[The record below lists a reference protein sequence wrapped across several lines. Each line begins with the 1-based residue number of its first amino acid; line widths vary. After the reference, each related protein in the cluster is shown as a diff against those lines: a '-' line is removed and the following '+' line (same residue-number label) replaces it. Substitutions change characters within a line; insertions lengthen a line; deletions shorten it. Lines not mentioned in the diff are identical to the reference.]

1 MKNILF
7 LIGIILFL
15 SGCSNAIE
23 SFHNRPVV
31 EDKLKGTDGQLIGT
45 LAVTSQRRLIIANL
59 KTGGFCSEPPP
70 ETVDSITTAIAA
82 ALKANIDDKK
92 NVNVELASNFAR
104 NVNQL
109 YKRTHTVQLFRDAAF
124 YLCVDSVN
132 SANGKADSYVPYK
145 DSIVD
150 MVKVLKPTLDKEIS
164 LYYATEKIRA
174 QNQPDVLQDTIICDA
189 SAVIDKKDSSIENKL
204 STSINCKPLTE
215 SIAPPQIKTTK

>member
-15 SGCSNAIE
+15 SGCSSTIE
-23 SFHNRPVV
+23 SFYNRQVV

-82 ALKANIDDKK
+82 ALKANIDDQK

-104 NVNQL
+104 HVNQL
-109 YKRTHTVQLFRDAAF
+109 YRRTHTVQLFRDVAF
-124 YLCVDSVN
+124 YLCVDSIN
-132 SANGKADSYVPYK
+132 TTNGKDNSYVSYK
-145 DSIVD
+145 DNIVEL
-150 MVKVLKPTLDKEIS
+150 VKTLEPTLNKEVS
-164 LYYATEKIRA
+164 LYYETEQIRSK
-174 QNQPDVLQDTIICDA
+174 NQPDVLQETIICDS
-189 SAVIDKKDSSIENKL
+189 SAAIEKKDDSVESKL
-204 STSINCKPLTE
+204 STSINCKPLGEEIET
-215 SIAPPQIKTTK
+215 P